1 MHKASFGLAV
11 AIGLATSC
19 FFAVGTAT
27 ADPYKWC
34 AEYAGADSGGG
45 TNCGFVALEQCRA
58 TISGVGGLSNGTGG
72 IGQKVTL
79 TRSDMITF

>member
-1 MHKASFGLAV
+1 MRRDSENMRHVGRGPLIWPTAFHTAQRGRRAPPLGL
-11 AIGLATSC
+11 
-19 FFAVGTAT
+19 
-27 ADPYKWC
+27 Y
-34 AEYAGADSGGG
+34 
-45 TNCGFVALEQCRA
+45 CGFVTLEQCRA